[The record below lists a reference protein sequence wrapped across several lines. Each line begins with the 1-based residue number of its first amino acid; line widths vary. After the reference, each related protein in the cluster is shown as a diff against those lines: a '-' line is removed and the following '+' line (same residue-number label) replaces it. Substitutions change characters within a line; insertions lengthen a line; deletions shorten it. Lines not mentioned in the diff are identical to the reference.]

1 MRRDDIDPAVAG
13 VDEVGRGPLAGPVVA
28 AAVTLDPRADWSAL
42 RDSKRLSARRRE
54 QLDTR
59 IRASAVGWAIA
70 VASVEEID
78 RLNIRQASLLAMQR
92 ALEAL
97 DPAPAA
103 VRVDGRDCPA
113 VACPATAVIGGDD
126 RVPAIAAASIIAKVY
141 RDRCALALHARF
153 PEYGFDRH
161 RGYPTA
167 LHRERLVRHGPCAA
181 HRRSFAP
188 VRAVTGTYHP
198 QRPRR

>member
-1 MRRDDIDPAVAG
+1 MTRDDIDPAVAG

-28 AAVTLDPRADWSAL
+28 AAVILDPSVDWSGL
-42 RDSKRLSARRRE
+42 RDSKRLSAKRRE
-54 QLDTR
+54 QLDAR
-59 IRASAVGWAIA
+59 IRASALGWEIAIA
-70 VASVEEID
+70 GVEEID

-92 ALEAL
+92 AVEAL
-97 DPAPAA
+97 DPRPSAI
-103 VRVDGRDCPA
+103 RVDGRDCPA
-113 VACPATAVIGGDD
+113 VACPAMAVIGGDD

-141 RDRCALALHARF
+141 RDRCALELHARF

-167 LHRERLVRHGPCAA
+167 LHRERLRRHGPCAA

-188 VRAVTGTYHP
+188 VRAATGTYHP
-198 QRPRR
+198 ERPER